1 MSLSSDK
8 LNGHPSTIDPTPGKR
23 SARIRAVNGYPSR
36 RKALAQKQAAG
47 TPAEQAR
54 RIDLAAKNR
63 ERAIQRQRNL
73 KLLEIYGIPEPV
85 KVPGEKGLFS
95 RWLKEKKDRKVKFDN
110 LAAFCLHV
118 LKNYGDE
125 EKDERWRAF
134 LAAADPQGDAEEER
148 ARETL
153 ESISRIET
161 QESVPA
167 LATADL
173 PAESFTAE
181 VEDV

>member
-8 LNGHPSTIDPTPGKR
+8 LNGHPSGIDPQPGKR
-23 SARIRAVNGYPSR
+23 SAVIRAHNGYPSA
-36 RKALAQKQAAG
+36 RKAKARKQAAG
-47 TPAEQAR
+47 TPAEQRR

-73 KLLEIYGIPEPV
+73 KMLEIYGIPEPV
-85 KVPGEKGLFS
+85 KVPGESGLFS

-110 LAAFCLHV
+110 LAQFCLHV
-118 LKNYGDE
+118 MKNYGDE
-125 EKDERWRAF
+125 EKDEQWRQF
-134 LAAADPQGDAEEER
+134 LAAADPQGDSEEEH

-153 ESISRIET
+153 EAVSRIET
-161 QESVPA
+161 QESVPV
-167 LATADL
+167 LATGDI